1 MKRVKI
7 VFALAVAL
15 SLVAATPAFAD
26 VPRSVWDRSQKT
38 DLCERDSVARVMGQ
52 GHSYL
57 VNNNNFAGTA
67 ECLTLWHTQARFVV
81 SESHAT
87 STGPESDAFPNIFTG
102 CSWGICSPHSQ
113 LPARVS
119 RLHNPVTTFD
129 TNEKAPG
136 WWAAAYDIWFNP
148 RLIRTGQADTEMMI
162 WLNAKGLYN
171 PAGKGW
177 PIVRID
183 GALWYV
189 LTWITGNG
197 RQTWRYVQFRKY
209 TPRWSEN
216 NMPLAPFF
224 KYMENSG
231 WIRPSWYLLNIEAGF
246 EIWNGGRGLTV
257 QSFSA
262 RV

>member
-7 VFALAVAL
+7 VLVLAVAF
-15 SLVAATPAFAD
+15 SLVAALPAYAD

-67 ECLTLWHTQARFVV
+67 ECLTLWHTQASFVV

-87 STGPESDAFPNIFTG
+87 STSPSSDAFPNIFTG

-119 RLHNPVTTFD
+119 RLRNPVTTFD
-129 TNEKAPG
+129 TSEKAPG

-162 WLNAKGLYN
+162 WLNAQGLYN
-171 PAGKGW
+171 PAGQGW

-197 RQTWRYVQFRKY
+197 RQTWRYVQFRKF

-224 KYMENSG
+224 KYLENSG